1 MSYNTGVTNDRSM
14 NGIITISDGNGTII
28 ENGQITSSYS
38 NINSSDVTNL
48 AIDTNLTLDGT
59 LTTST
64 NVISNLW
71 ISYLY
76 GLTDNIQ
83 TQISAISSSII
94 SSNNVWTGTNTF
106 NNTATFNSTVNGLT
120 KTTVG
125 LPNVDNTS
133 DINKP
138 VSTSQQTA
146 LNLKA
151 NLASPT
157 FTGTVSGITSS
168 MVGLGNVDNTSDIN
182 KPVSTSQQTALN
194 LKANLASPTFTGTVS
209 GITKTMVGLG
219 NVDNTSDINKPVS
232 TATSTALALKADLST
247 PLINNCRV
255 GYSASQQAYG
265 GGSCGGLGGNLSGG
279 NVELDF
285 VNSGVNYATP
295 TSYAFNWYILTSS
308 TTKTLLADMR
318 TNGNFTTIGTI
329 TSPTI
334 TTINSNIALKQD
346 IINASNRL
354 DASYIADGS
363 VNNTEFQYI
372 NSLSSNCQNQI
383 NTANTNIATN
393 TASIATNTAS
403 ILTKQDIINASN
415 RLDASYIADGSVNN
429 TEFQYINS
437 LTSNCQ
443 NQINTTNTNI
453 STINT
458 TLTGYATTFT
468 TLNLIY
474 ERAVIGTDKITS
486 GSSKIY
492 TYLTIPSLTILQTN
506 CNIQL
511 PDSRTLTE
519 GQIWTIFLMGG
530 YSSTIT
536 VAGTW
541 AFGVDS
547 MWYSGGGHTSFG
559 FSNSNKKKTFCV
571 IDSMWV
577 ILED

>member
-125 LPNVDNTS
+125 LP
-133 DINKP
+133 
-138 VSTSQQTA
+138 
-146 LNLKA
+146 
-151 NLASPT
+151 
-157 FTGTVSGITSS
+157 
-168 MVGLGNVDNTSDIN
+168 NVDNTSDIN